1 MLFVLLIFVKNILI
15 TSGHPHESRE
25 NDEPIC
31 SKFDYEEKLLEK
43 MIRMEMKMEKII
55 EEVNNKEKDV
65 MTIATD
71 VSQRVG
77 NVENNAIQFQHDVNQ
92 TMIELSDNFKEETA
106 KLKTLADKSLL
117 PIVGFNARLSSTK
130 TVNTGNKVVYDTVIT
145 NQGEGY
151 DSVTGVFTAPH
162 TGLYFFTAHVCNQ
175 GNKDVQYAIYQ
186 EGTLITT
193 STQYDNGGVYSCSSV
208 STIAMVNKAERVWVQ
223 SLDTSVYYVDSRRW
237 NTFAGSLL
245 IRQVR

>member
-1 MLFVLLIFVKNILI
+1 
-15 TSGHPHESRE
+15 
-25 NDEPIC
+25 
-31 SKFDYEEKLLEK
+31 
-43 MIRMEMKMEKII
+43 MEMKMEKII
-55 EEVNNKEKDV
+55 EEVKDKEKDV

-71 VSQRVG
+71 VSQRVS
-77 NVENNAIQFQHDVNQ
+77 NMENNAIQFQH
-92 TMIELSDNFKEETA
+92 
-106 KLKTLADKSLL
+106 KSLL

-162 TGLYFFTAHVCNQ
+162 NGLYFFTAHVCNQ
-175 GNKDVQYAIYQ
+175 GNKDVHYAIYQ

-193 STQYDNGGVYSCSSV
+193 STQFDNGGVYSCSSV

-223 SLDTSVYYVDSRRW
+223 SLDTSVYYVDTRRW

>member
-1 MLFVLLIFVKNILI
+1 MK
-15 TSGHPHESRE
+15 
-25 NDEPIC
+25 
-31 SKFDYEEKLLEK
+31 EEKTMNQFVQNLTMRKNFNLEK

-55 EEVNNKEKDV
+55 EEVKDKEKEV

-71 VSQRVG
+71 MSQRVG
-77 NVENNAIQFQHDVNQ
+77 NMENNAIQFQLDVNQ
-92 TMIELSDNFKEETA
+92 TMIGLSDNFKEET
-106 KLKTLADKSLL
+106 DKSLL